1 MVAEEGSGQLLLAT
15 AQGAKEVGM
24 RILENRRWRQQLIG
38 KVQEYEGLLAEAEAE
53 LTAARKRL
61 GQDFGTWA
69 EQAKQAIAEAR
80 EAGRKALA
88 DIEQSAARL
97 RGMVAELAARK
108 GTPSEAG
115 LSETGR
121 KVVRRATIEAKA
133 LRHGVK
139 VGLRMARRVS
149 KRTKASKV

>member
-1 MVAEEGSGQLLLAT
+1 
-15 AQGAKEVGM
+15 M

-38 KVQEYEGLLAEAEAE
+38 KVQEYEGLLAEAESE
-53 LTAARKRL
+53 LTAARKRV

-88 DIEQSAARL
+88 DIEQSATQL

-149 KRTKASKV
+149 KRAKTSKA